1 MRHFSSPHFV
11 NNCKYLRLVKQFLT
25 MYCFYRNIKEFSV
38 VQSVSNYTTAY
49 RVPSIQGKAVS
60 AGAKPADNKYV
71 QPQKNEGRKHLSYWR
86 SLGISSLFGASAMG
100 FATIFCQKWRTS
112 IGFGAII
119 AGLCMLFD
127 LPDTLFIGRK

>member
-1 MRHFSSPHFV
+1 MIQPLGYSNKTVFQSSA
-11 NNCKYLRLVKQFLT
+11 
-25 MYCFYRNIKEFSV
+25 S
-38 VQSVSNYTTAY
+38 QSV
-49 RVPSIQGKAVS
+49 
-60 AGAKPADNKYV
+60 KPAGQRTDFAGSEKIQPGVNK
-71 QPQKNEGRKHLSYWR
+71 KADGKEHLSYWR

-112 IGFGAII
+112 IGFGAVI